1 MEIVSIKNILLPT
14 QYQNLS
20 EFINNNNFNWHYK
33 KHVHYVQDE
42 NTTQTSDSH
51 GLITMFY
58 NENKVLHPDYD
69 KVVPVLFNLVDI
81 LNKKLKQLHR
91 IHGCLTI
98 NINKDHCYYP
108 HTDYEPTKMNKNWYT
123 AVYYLGDSDGDT
135 VFFEDDEKT
144 IKHIQPFESNSAVV
158 FNGAIKHSGSL
169 PRSHSNRVIL
179 NYNFEME

>member
-1 MEIVSIKNILLPT
+1 MPT
-14 QYQNLS
+14 QYQNLVRHIDHGGFS
-20 EFINNNNFNWHYK
+20 WHFK

-42 NTTQTSDSH
+42 NTTETSDSH

-58 NENKVLHPDYD
+58 NDDRILSPDYD
-69 KVVPVLFNLVDI
+69 KVVTVITNIVDI
-81 LNKKLKQLHR
+81 LNKRLTHLHR

-108 HTDYEPTKMNKNWYT
+108 HTDYEPIKMNQNWYT
-123 AVYYLGDSDGDT
+123 AVYYLGESDGDT

-144 IKHIQPFESNSAVV
+144 IKHIEPFESNAAVI
-158 FNGAIKHSGSL
+158 FNGNIKHSGSL
-169 PRSHSNRVIL
+169 PRTHINRLIL